1 MCDAD
6 RARLTRFACGLRQW
20 PRRKL
25 LRAGTAVAAS
35 PRARNLARRQLVV
48 CDAVRACARGAAA
61 LHACR
66 RGPVSYPTSA
76 ESCQISKARR
86 YLTLCSQPRSGTA
99 QSWCRRQPE
108 PSSQQSLPAAL
119 SCRCAHMDASLE
131 GGGEAGPAGCG
142 RRRASMLKSET
153 RRCAATG
160 SGGQG
165 PGAPGARRRAGMSK
179 SETRRARRQ
188 GRRVGSEGKRFRAA
202 PPRQHVEERDQA
214 LRGERGQA
222 VHVGRQVGQRGER
235 VGVQVDIAQRGQ
247 VVVRRAQQQDHQ
259 QAACARARGPRA
271 GPRLRRAGMSPAR
284 P

>member
-142 RRRASMLKSET
+142 RRRA
-153 RRCAATG
+153 
-160 SGGQG
+160 
-165 PGAPGARRRAGMSK
+165 GMSK

-188 GRRVGSEGKRFRAA
+188 GRRVGSEGKRFRGA

-247 VVVRRAQQQDHQ
+247 VVVRRAQQQDRQ